1 MKERS
6 FEMAILGILFIIIIF
21 CAIILGLIFDLCDD
35 SSSEKLAEKEKEL
48 SKLRYDD
55 LAKEGRYLKFKEKY
69 EFRERLA
76 KELKIGR
83 EGEEGNGRFFK

>member
-1 MKERS
+1 
-6 FEMAILGILFIIIIF
+6 MAILDILFIIIIC
-21 CAIILGLIFDLCDD
+21 CAIILGAIFDFYDD

-55 LAKEGRYLKFKEKY
+55 PVKEGRYRKFKEKY
-69 EFRERLA
+69 EFQERLA
-76 KELKIGR
+76 KELKIER